1 MVTLNYGGGASPD
14 SMIILS
20 SMLRHE
26 ACSLFQ
32 LNMSLAAVRQAEHP
46 HHPKM
51 DLPEGVVITEQ
62 QLAAIYKF
70 LLDMNFS
77 SREEEHERARV
88 K

>member
-1 MVTLNYGGGASPD
+1 
-14 SMIILS
+14 
-20 SMLRHE
+20 
-26 ACSLFQ
+26 
-32 LNMSLAAVRQAEHP
+32 MSLAVRQGEHP

-77 SREEEHERARV
+77 SREEIHERESSS
-88 K
+88 

>member
-1 MVTLNYGGGASPD
+1 
-14 SMIILS
+14 
-20 SMLRHE
+20 MLRDE
-26 ACSLFQ
+26 VRGFFQ
-32 LNMSLAAVRQAEHP
+32 PNMSLAAVRQGEHP

-77 SREEEHERARV
+77 SR
-88 K
+88 

>member
-1 MVTLNYGGGASPD
+1 
-14 SMIILS
+14 MIILS

-26 ACSLFQ
+26 ASSLFQ
-32 LNMSLAAVRQAEHP
+32 LNMSLAAVRQGEHP

-77 SREEEHERARV
+77 SREEENEREV
-88 K
+88 KLNDGGPNYLL